1 MPRKPR
7 VQYPGAIYHVVSRG
21 DRRED
26 IFLSDVDRHDFLR
39 TLAEACLKTGF
50 TRAAL
55 STGGRAK
62 SNFLSV
68 S

>member
-1 MPRKPR
+1 MNESEK
-7 VQYPGAIYHVVSRG
+7 QFA
-21 DRRED
+21 
-26 IFLSDVDRHDFLR
+26 
-39 TLAEACLKTGF
+39 F

-68 S
+68 ILDAVGRPHRSVPTLGD